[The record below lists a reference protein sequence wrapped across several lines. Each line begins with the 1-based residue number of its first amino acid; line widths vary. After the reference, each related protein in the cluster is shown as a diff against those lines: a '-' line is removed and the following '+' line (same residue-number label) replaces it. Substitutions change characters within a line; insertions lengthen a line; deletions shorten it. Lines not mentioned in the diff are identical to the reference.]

1 MFKRKVA
8 FDRQRFLHDEG
19 RGVGELDASRA
30 NHGVTLIRATLSQ
43 AFMAASLNAS
53 ERLGHDP

>member
-1 MFKRKVA
+1 M
-8 FDRQRFLHDEG
+8 QRFLHDEG
-19 RGVGELDASRA
+19 RGVGERGASLDNQGMHLR
-30 NHGVTLIRATLSQ
+30 RATLSH